1 MKNGKPDLNRW
12 DSAENVGH
20 GLERR
25 GLCVSSQQG
34 GVQGCLEVRGSTKST
49 EGGRAIKTGFMDF
62 SLLSANTARPVPNHQ
77 TPSCLKNRSKRK

>member
-34 GVQGCLEVRGSTKST
+34 GVQGCLEVRGSTDKVHR
-49 EGGRAIKTGFMDF
+49 GRTGNKDRFYGLQF
-62 SLLSANTARPVPNHQ
+62 AVS
-77 TPSCLKNRSKRK
+77 